1 VRLNRVHKS
10 GRPAERNVHAGAR
23 SHLDSVNEVHISR
36 AYPDMV
42 DDDAPRTFPKHGKSR
57 ALRVGG
63 QVDSNERH
71 GAKVAAVR
79 LRLWKAGQ
87 ILTLGR
93 D

>member
-1 VRLNRVHKS
+1 
-10 GRPAERNVHAGAR
+10 
-23 SHLDSVNEVHISR
+23 
-36 AYPDMV
+36 MV

-57 ALRVGG
+57 ALHVGG

-71 GAKVAAVR
+71 GAKVAATR
-79 LRLWKAGQ
+79 LRLWTAGQ